1 MRLKAGE
8 GLRNARVGRRFLS
21 LLPCVAEMDGDRGPA
36 DSQWCVCELD
46 YLGSHVEEHLKD
58 PGRHLNLSIAERVFP
73 AGRVCAF
80 VFACES

>member
-1 MRLKAGE
+1 MLPDAGEVHMRLKAGE

-46 YLGSHVEEHLKD
+46 YLGSHVE
-58 PGRHLNLSIAERVFP
+58 RST
-73 AGRVCAF
+73 
-80 VFACES
+80 

>member
-46 YLGSHVEEHLKD
+46 YLGSHVE
-58 PGRHLNLSIAERVFP
+58 RST
-73 AGRVCAF
+73 
-80 VFACES
+80 

>member
-1 MRLKAGE
+1 MRLNAGR
-8 GLRNARVGRRFLS
+8 GYVTPVLDGASAGCCHVSWKLMATGACGQSMVRLRARLARVTCR
-21 LLPCVAEMDGDRGPA
+21 
-36 DSQWCVCELD
+36 
-46 YLGSHVEEHLKD
+46 EEHLKD